1 MQLLLS
7 RDLWR
12 AQVYL
17 VSGWSWTT
25 QSCNTLHW
33 CYKQVVFLWVGGGRS
48 CMAISRHVLYLQVAT
63 KIFSLHYSL
72 KINFPCV
79 HMLKV
84 LVTWYVTSKCAFW
97 FINCL
102 CLCMH
107 TNRKYFCFAEIPAL
121 PPLRHDPESS
131 EHSEQDS
138 EWAESTKELKFK
150 RPSGPRT
157 HDPYAS
163 DDSWFMPITI
173 AVAVFLPVLFC
184 LCRVRWIITS
194 FFLGCLVMQA
204 NHHRVYCI
212 TIVNVWLCH
221 FLKYNSSN
229 VYMIHTLIG
238 CHSHQCN
245 LSGN

>member
-12 AQVYL
+12 VQVWQCL
-17 VSGWSWTT
+17 VSRCNNFTNKHSHATLSTDVINKLFFFEWVEGGHAWPSVDRSWTFKLP
-25 QSCNTLHW
+25 Q
-33 CYKQVVFLWVGGGRS
+33 KFLVYIRAW
-48 CMAISRHVLYLQVAT
+48 
-63 KIFSLHYSL
+63 
-72 KINFPCV
+72 
-79 HMLKV
+79 KV
-84 LVTWYVTSKCAFW
+84 LHVYTCLKCWWLDVTSKCAFW

-107 TNRKYFCFAEIPAL
+107 TNHEYFAEIPAL
-121 PPLRHDPESS
+121 PPLQHDPESS

-150 RPSGPRT
+150 RTSGPRT

-163 DDSWFMPITI
+163 DDSWFMPITV

-194 FFLGCLVMQA
+194 FF
-204 NHHRVYCI
+204 
-212 TIVNVWLCH
+212 
-221 FLKYNSSN
+221 FLD
-229 VYMIHTLIG
+229 V
-238 CHSHQCN
+238 
-245 LSGN
+245 